1 MNAAPLMEKARI
13 LKKRLTAAW
22 GRSLHPETGMIC
34 LRPFYYMN
42 ISGNGLVYPCCPG
55 LVNMPLGTVSYKRT
69 FESIWNGPAARIFRK
84 TMLSTRLDGVCVR
97 KSCPFFLNGL
107 LPRQTG
113 KGLDMTRT
121 APGLFPD
128 GLMDDGAVMSAI
140 RSAASTLDYTP
151 RFIGLACDRRCNLS
165 CASCRSINVTRLSKE
180 ESAYLDKVTE
190 YLHEAGPNLLELE
203 ALGSGEVF
211 YSPFTLSLLR
221 SMDRKDF
228 PRLKTH
234 IVTNGQLFTQ
244 AMWESLGPGRGFI
257 NRVDVSVDAATKST
271 YEAIRIGGS
280 WERLTKNLEFI
291 SSLRISK
298 EIGFFALNF
307 VISARNFTEIPLFL
321 DMAKNLGADQVV
333 MTLLHNWG
341 KAMRYEFEKEAVH
354 FPQHPLHGEFLKTL
368 QKAREQSPNVLLG
381 FSVKKDK

>member
-1 MNAAPLMEKARI
+1 M
-13 LKKRLTAAW
+13 
-22 GRSLHPETGMIC
+22 
-34 LRPFYYMN
+34 
-42 ISGNGLVYPCCPG
+42 
-55 LVNMPLGTVSYKRT
+55 
-69 FESIWNGPAARIFRK
+69 
-84 TMLSTRLDGVCVR
+84 
-97 KSCPFFLNGL
+97 
-107 LPRQTG
+107 
-113 KGLDMTRT
+113 
-121 APGLFPD
+121 
-128 GLMDDGAVMSAI
+128 
-140 RSAASTLDYTP
+140 
-151 RFIGLACDRRCNLS
+151 
-165 CASCRSINVTRLSKE
+165 
-180 ESAYLDKVTE
+180 
-190 YLHEAGPNLLELE
+190 
-203 ALGSGEVF
+203 
-211 YSPFTLSLLR
+211 
-221 SMDRKDF
+221 
-228 PRLKTH
+228 
-234 IVTNGQLFTQ
+234 
-244 AMWESLGPGRGFI
+244 
-257 NRVDVSVDAATKST
+257 DVSVDAATKST